1 MYSSTES
8 FQPEGFSARVADQ
21 HWAVLHGIV
30 FLMLLF
36 MAEPR
41 RGDASYC
48 VAISKNTVTISNGEE
63 RRIDSE
69 EETLMHSPHGPAC
82 VDREL
87 GFVSQGNRI

>member
-1 MYSSTES
+1 MYNSTES
-8 FQPEGFSARVADQ
+8 SQPEGFSARVADQ

-63 RRIDSE
+63 RRIDSRE
-69 EETLMHSPHGPAC
+69 DPDAPPTWPC
-82 VDREL
+82 VHREL
-87 GFVSQGNRI
+87 GFVSHGNRI